1 MSSRFLKVPGGGRGK
16 VPQSAMVPV
25 DLPALQELELRVTV
39 KCSLGMQVQIQ
50 EGEQK
55 RSLYRLNP

>member
-1 MSSRFLKVPGGGRGK
+1 
-16 VPQSAMVPV
+16 MVPV

-39 KCSLGMQVQIQ
+39 ECSLGMQVQIQ
-50 EGEQK
+50 EGGQK